1 MIGLEVQKE
10 TAPAEEGFSVRFR
23 WSPMVL
29 HSDAERRA
37 AVPGVQG
44 RASQRDAGEGGE
56 GRRRE
61 EDQVRAQAQLKLQ
74 FQLQLK
80 LYLQRQL

>member
-1 MIGLEVQKE
+1 
-10 TAPAEEGFSVRFR
+10 
-23 WSPMVL
+23 MVL
-29 HSDAERRA
+29 YSDAERRA

-61 EDQVRAQAQLKLQ
+61 EDQVRAQAQL
-74 FQLQLK
+74 QLQLK